1 MNILKYFLSFLH
13 NNNQVFNF
21 LGEVSVK
28 CVYCKWH
35 IAEAFNEKVAL
46 FNWSQLLGKINKNT

>member
-1 MNILKYFLSFLH
+1 MDTLKYCLSFLH
-13 NNNQVFNF
+13 NNNQAFNF

-35 IAEAFNEKVAL
+35 IVEAFTENIAP
-46 FNWSQLLGKINKNT
+46 KN